1 MLITIQT
8 ITDSA
13 IDLAD
18 MRRSAFIDQSGT
30 ASSELIRYV
39 NMAYKDVYQQI
50 VQSKENYFA
59 EPHTFNLVGA
69 QGTYTLPTN
78 FYKLNGVDLALDNSN
93 TRFITLSPAMFKDRN
108 KYKSSINA
116 LTAPYGQVFRYL
128 LIKDTIQ
135 FIPVPTSAFQ
145 VIVWYTPEPA
155 TITSLSDTVTL
166 PPGCDEYMSLY
177 IGAMMKA
184 KEESDPSAL
193 DFKRNQVL
201 LQLKSSLRERDTG
214 SANYVVD
221 EESINLGAIL
231 PFRGFY

>member
-1 MLITIQT
+1 MIITIQT

-30 ASSELIRYV
+30 ASTELIRYV

-50 VQSKENYFA
+50 VMSKENYFA
-59 EPHTFNLVGA
+59 TPYSFNLVGA
-69 QGTYTLPTN
+69 QPSYPLPAD
-78 FYKLNGVDLALDNSN
+78 FYKLNGVDLALDASN
-93 TRFITLSPAMFKDRN
+93 TRFITLSPAMFRDRN

-128 LIKDTIQ
+128 IVKDSIQ
-135 FIPVPTSAFQ
+135 FIPVPSVAYQ
-145 VIVWYTPEPA
+145 VILWYTPEPA
-155 TITSLSDTVTL
+155 TITTLSDTISL

-177 IGAMMKA
+177 IGALMKS
-184 KEESDPSAL
+184 KEESDATPL
-193 DFKRNQVL
+193 NVKRVEVL
-201 LQLKSSLRERDTG
+201 RQITHSLRERDTG
-214 SANYVVD
+214 AADYVVD
-221 EESINLGAIL
+221 EETINLGALL

>member
-1 MLITIQT
+1 
-8 ITDSA
+8 
-13 IDLAD
+13 
-18 MRRSAFIDQSGT
+18 
-30 ASSELIRYV
+30 
-39 NMAYKDVYQQI
+39 
-50 VQSKENYFA
+50 
-59 EPHTFNLVGA
+59 
-69 QGTYTLPTN
+69 
-78 FYKLNGVDLALDNSN
+78 
-93 TRFITLSPAMFKDRN
+93 MFKDRN